1 MDLICHLTDIQPVY
15 TLDYMY
21 IVIIL
26 VVIMVYWVTFI
37 LDRFSLD
44 YKRSM
49 ERQGFIVN
57 WYNPTV

>member
-1 MDLICHLTDIQPVY
+1 MDLICHLTDIPPVY

-21 IVIIL
+21 IVVIL
-26 VVIMVYWVTFI
+26 VVIMVYCVTFI
-37 LDRFSLD
+37 LDRFSID